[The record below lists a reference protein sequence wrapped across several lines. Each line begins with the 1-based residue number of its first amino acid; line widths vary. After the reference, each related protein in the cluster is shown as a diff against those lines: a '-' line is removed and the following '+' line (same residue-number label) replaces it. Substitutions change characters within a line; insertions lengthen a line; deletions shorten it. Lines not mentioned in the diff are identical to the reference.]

1 MDCIEIILEDIPRNN
16 LDDVMREVIRFD
28 TCDIISSHFF
38 DKKNNKDIEYQ
49 DIDDFESCFD
59 DFGTGNL
66 FLEKVKIGIILEKVM
81 ILLSFNGQIGD
92 ISINFL
98 ESQFEIDGSPDLSED
113 INKMI
118 VKLLEAQ
125 KKYKIDNIIIGYEPA
140 TDDDMKMVEFH
151 QGHMKIYNEELPKSL
166 FVQTLYHEIKSY

>member
-1 MDCIEIILEDIPRNN
+1 MDCIEIILEDISRKN

-66 FLEKVKIGIILEKVM
+66 FLEKVKIGIIMEKVM

-92 ISINFL
+92 ITINFL
-98 ESQFEIDGSPDLSED
+98 ESQFEIDGSPVLNEN
-113 INKMI
+113 INEMI

-151 QGHMKIYNEELPKSL
+151 RGHMKIYNEELPKSL
-166 FVQTLYHEIKSY
+166 FVQTLYHAIKSY

>member
-1 MDCIEIILEDIPRNN
+1 MECIEIILEDIPRQYLN
-16 LDDVMREVIRFD
+16 DVMREVIRLD

-49 DIDDFESCFD
+49 DIDNFENCFD
-59 DFGTGNL
+59 DFGAGNL
-66 FLEKVKIGIILEKVM
+66 YIEKVKIGIILEKVM
-81 ILLSFNGQIGD
+81 ILLSYNGQIGD
-92 ISINFL
+92 ITINFL
-98 ESQFEIDGSPDLSED
+98 ESQFEIDGSPILNEN
-113 INKMI
+113 INEMI

-166 FVQTLYHEIKSY
+166 FVQTLYHALKSY